1 MRICVCVRRRR
12 LPCPKTRRVS
22 RRKMPSPLNSNRPVD
37 VSFEEEKRLLALFD
51 LCLQAI
57 REEKDSDN
65 LTVEFKFELEKSQ
78 LDEESRVLLSNLFDR
93 AVASELSE
101 YDYVDFIT
109 ILQKNSPKELND
121 DERDSLRRLEFL
133 LALAVEKTRI
143 KVYASI
149 GGRRECV
156 CGKSIWRNK
165 SDSIKQKRLPKKQ
178 IILFKKGTSLSE
190 SSIGL
195 SASMVKWKGLWASCA
210 PTCLWFRAMRA
221 DCVNCSVKADVVRIQ
236 TIPQVL
242 RLPAREQELGIS
254 VSRQRFYGIS
264 LATRDREPSKSLCA
278 FFATRESSRAFP
290 LDVRISTDVN
300 KRARGESPRALLLF
314 YDSI

>member
-65 LTVEFKFELEKSQ
+65 LTLEFKFELEKSQ

-101 YDYVDFIT
+101 HDYVDFIT

-149 GGRRECV
+149 AREERMRMRQV
-156 CGKSIWRNK
+156 
-165 SDSIKQKRLPKKQ
+165 DLEKQERLDQAKA
-178 IILFKKGTSLSE
+178 FAE
-190 SSIGL
+190 
-195 SASMVKWKGLWASCA
+195 
-210 PTCLWFRAMRA
+210 
-221 DCVNCSVKADVVRIQ
+221 KADNFVQEGYEFVREFDRSLCVDGEVEGTLGELRSHLFVVQSDARRLCKLLGESGRGSHSDYPASSTFASKGAGTGNKCFKTKVLWDILGDARPR
-236 TIPQVL
+236 TLEEFMRVL
-242 RLPAREQELGIS
+242 RDKGILPR
-254 VSRQRFYGIS
+254 VS
-264 LATRDREPSKSLCA
+264 A
-278 FFATRESSRAFP
+278 
-290 LDVRISTDVN
+290 
-300 KRARGESPRALLLF
+300 
-314 YDSI
+314 